1 MIVYNKTNTIVGVYI
16 NIIKT
21 IFLFKLFFQI
31 TSLQVNKEHH
41 VYPFCLKSIIEI
53 ESRKVVFIVLI
64 YPTTTVSQ
72 LKFEF
77 TKLVRASS
85 QIKTTRISLHNMF
98 YAKLN
103 LKTT

>member
-16 NIIKT
+16 NIIK
-21 IFLFKLFFQI
+21 IFFLFKLFF
-31 TSLQVNKEHH
+31 QVNKEHH